1 MLAGNGKGIVI
12 NMKIQLELEPALES
26 CEVII
31 RCSEI
36 NEEVKQLS
44 QMISELS
51 RRNRQL
57 VYYQNEKE
65 YYFPVQNILFF
76 ETSGNA
82 VTAHTAKDMFTVR
95 HKLYELEELL
105 PAYFLRVSKSTILN
119 TREIYSITK
128 NLTAASAVEFQNTHK
143 KVYVSR
149 SYYKALSE
157 VISHR

>member
-1 MLAGNGKGIVI
+1 MRL
-12 NMKIQLELEPALES
+12 LES

-31 RCSEI
+31 RCPEM

-44 QMISELS
+44 QMIAGLS
-51 RRNRQL
+51 RKNTQL
-57 VYYQNEKE
+57 VYYQREKE
-65 YYFPVQNILFF
+65 YYFPVQNVLFF

-128 NLTAASAVEFQNTHK
+128 NLTASSAVEFEYSQKGIHIK
-143 KVYVSR
+143 K
-149 SYYKALSE
+149 LL
-157 VISHR
+157 